1 MAKCSDKKTPLQ
13 RSGTA
18 RRERML
24 PGLQQGYVLADEKTF
39 ADWIVFAKEFAQ
51 YLHYY
56 ELNNAKSGDWVSFF
70 SSDVS
75 AVLGTIAIQDVDAYK
90 RSVKERFDF
99 LKDDD
104 HVTMLPAAERKL
116 NDLFSVVL
124 SFCEALD
131 EFYRLLPADIALKG
145 GIENII
151 RTSLSPA
158 LNRLLRYYK
167 AAKDFGYLKTGK
179 FSNWKVLGSPVK
191 DVKLIVKGNGLSQL
205 WWKQTPAPVSWNAYY
220 TGIPKDESIFGNAA
234 LDIYFSGL
242 YTSTTDYTEAQ
253 WVQYMK
259 MNHAANHNLFAGIF
273 DQFLM
278 AYSKLVA
285 DAEKELLLSIE
296 NRNTH
301 PAHYALFLAFLRL
314 FRFAQND
321 INTITHRH
329 LDFYYKEVLQLKQRA
344 ALPNSA
350 HIIAELSKPVDDHIL
365 ADDTLFKAG
374 KDSEGKEVL
383 YALNNETTFNKSI
396 VKSLR
401 SVYIGTADDNH
412 AVNVNNDGRMFAA
425 PVINSGD
432 GVEAELTTVNKEWHP
447 IANRLYS
454 EGDVIDM
461 KMPVAEIGFAVASH
475 YLYLQEG
482 VRKVMVRVATD
493 NDAALAGKDYVLYLT
508 TEKEWYKITSAVT
521 VVTNNNL
528 NNGTEPCAEFSFTL
542 TGDEP
547 PISNYN
553 AEVHGGT
560 LNVAVPVL
568 KIMLLNEESQPYDY
582 ISLRDIRINKLEV
595 AVEVGMQTSAYNQQG
610 LKQLLVSTDGGP
622 VDTSKPF
629 MPFGAQPRKD
639 ATLVLGN
646 KEVFS
651 KKNASFKLNIEWGG
665 LPASYYDINYNTTYA
680 SVKQSDNTYQ
690 FSQTKSNTPYYP
702 KVKTQFLADGSW
714 SNLNG
719 DNVVMNAI
727 DMFDGVDS
735 TIQLFSSTQKI
746 NQKTTTNYFS
756 DLYAYDSNAVSGFMR
771 LVLDGDFGHK
781 KYLSDLTA
789 YLIDKNK
796 SLYYTRDVGLL
807 PTEPY
812 TPVIQSIYISYSAYS
827 DVININ
833 STTEASFKQK
843 QASLFHLY
851 PFGDA
856 EQHSYL
862 SNNST
867 HYLLPQ
873 FRHTDKDSKSVLHE
887 GEFYIGFENL
897 SAKQSVNVLFQ
908 VMDGTADPTI
918 SKPTEHIHW
927 SYLSNNK
934 WKDFKQQEISDAT
947 MQLIQS
953 GIISF
958 IIPGDATTDNRLL
971 PTGYLWI
978 KASVA
983 EKTDAICKLITVDAQ
998 AAIVTFND
1006 NGNADDFLDTSL
1018 PAATISKLKT
1028 PQSAIKKI
1036 KQPYSSF
1043 GGRAMESSD
1052 AFYVRVS
1059 ERLRHKARAITIW
1072 DYEHLILEAF
1082 PLIHKVKCLNHTKS
1096 VDADYNEVLPGHVTI
1111 ITIPDLQQRNDINP
1125 LKPYT
1130 SQAMLQSIDEYIRKR
1145 ISCHVQLHVVNPV
1158 FEEVQLKLKLKLAK
1172 GFDDFTIYSNKL
1184 REEITAFLSPW
1195 AYADN
1200 AEISF
1205 GGKVYKSVLINF
1217 IEERP
1222 YVDFI
1227 TDVEM
1232 CHYAE
1237 DGSVIRLDND
1247 EIIASTAKSI
1257 LVSVPASKHDITPV
1271 DAINTKQQY
1280 ECAMLEEQKKQT
1292 IKH

>member
-18 RRERML
+18 RNERLL
-24 PGLQQGYVLADEKTF
+24 PGLQEGYVLADEKTF

-90 RSVKERFDF
+90 RTVKERFDF

-145 GIENII
+145 GIENSI

-167 AAKDFGYLKTGK
+167 AAKDIGYLKTGN

-191 DVKLIVKGNGLSQL
+191 DVKLIVEGNGLSEL

-220 TGIPKDESIFGNAA
+220 AGITKDESIFGNAA
-234 LDIYFSGL
+234 LDLYFSGL
-242 YTSTTDYTEAQ
+242 YIATTDYTEAQ

-278 AYSKLVA
+278 TYSKLVA

-329 LDFYYKEVLQLKQRA
+329 LDFYYKEVLQLKQKA

-350 HIIAELSKPVDDHIL
+350 HIIAELAKPVDDHIL

-383 YALNNETTFNKSI
+383 YALNNETTFNKAI

-401 SVYIGTADDNH
+401 SVYIGTADDSH
-412 AVNVNNDGRMFAA
+412 AVGVNNEGRMFAA
-425 PVINSGD
+425 PIINSGD

-454 EGDVIDM
+454 EGDVIDI
-461 KMPVAEIGFAVASH
+461 KMPPAEIGFAVASH

-560 LNVAVPVL
+560 LNVTVPVL

-629 MPFGAQPRKD
+629 MPFGAQPRRD
-639 ATLVLGN
+639 ATLVIGN
-646 KEVFS
+646 KEIFS
-651 KKNASFKLNIEWGG
+651 KKNARIKLNIEWGG
-665 LPASYYDINYNTTYA
+665 ITDFSPSNIDFDSVGDYYPYTKMDFLQGGLWANQNSSLNIFNSNTAKVQLFGSTPLALPANAVVSFDEEYLNYGID
-680 SVKQSDNTYQ
+680 SVK
-690 FSQTKSNTPYYP
+690 
-702 KVKTQFLADGSW
+702 
-714 SNLNG
+714 
-719 DNVVMNAI
+719 
-727 DMFDGVDS
+727 
-735 TIQLFSSTQKI
+735 
-746 NQKTTTNYFS
+746 
-756 DLYAYDSNAVSGFMR
+756 GFMR
-771 LVLDGDFGHK
+771 FVLDGSFGHK
-781 KYLSDLTA
+781 EYLNAQSI
-789 YLIDKNK
+789 YLINK
-796 SLYYTRDVGLL
+796 ANKVADADNPK

-812 TPVIQSIYISYSAYS
+812 TPIIQSIYISYSAYS
-827 DVININ
+827 DVIHIN
-833 STTEASFKQK
+833 STTETSFKQK

-862 SNNST
+862 TNNSI

-873 FRHTDKDSKSVLHE
+873 FRHTGKDSKQVLHE
-887 GEFYIGFENL
+887 GEFYIGLQNL
-897 SAKQSVNVLFQ
+897 AAKQSVNILFQ

-918 SKPTEHIHW
+918 SKPAEHIHW
-927 SYLSNNK
+927 SYLSNNQ
-934 WKDFKQQEISDAT
+934 WKEFKQQEISDAT

-958 IIPGDATTDNRLL
+958 IIPADATTENSLL

-998 AAIVTFND
+998 AAVVTFND
-1006 NGNADDFLDTSL
+1006 NGNADDFLDASL
-1018 PAATISKLKT
+1018 PAATISKLKA
-1028 PQSAIKKI
+1028 PQSAVKKI

-1130 SQAMLQSIDEYIRKR
+1130 SQAMLQSIDTYLRKR

-1158 FEEVQLKLKLKLAK
+1158 FEEVQLKFKLKLAK

-1222 YVDFI
+1222 YVDFV

-1237 DGSVIRLDND
+1237 DGSVIQLDND